1 MICNVARSPAC
12 PPDHTTVSRSPGC
25 IIGIARPWM
34 SPPPAYDVNT
44 ICDGVATG
52 PRYPIAVLVS
62 AGPVL
67 VESVHCCGYHR
78 VPSPDGPICT
88 VAVPPP
94 DTIDWPTPFAP
105 IGA

>member
-12 PPDHTTVSRSPGC
+12 PPDHTTVSRSPGWS
-25 IIGIARPWM
+25 IGTASPCT
-34 SPPPAYDVNT
+34 SPPAWYDVNT

-52 PRYPIAVLVS
+52 PRYPIAVDVS
-62 AGPVL
+62 FAPVL

-78 VPSPDGPICT
+78 VPSPAGPILT
-88 VAVPPP
+88 VAVPAPL
-94 DTIDWPTPFAP
+94 TMDWPTPFAP